1 MAIKPTG
8 VHHVGITVRDMQR
21 SFKWYSEMF
30 DLEPGAVS
38 QGSGEPLSTSLQVKD
53 AELSFS
59 MIAIGNTRIEFLQY
73 HNPPGKDFDRT
84 NGDVGSAHVCLE
96 VTDVDQAYR
105 ELTEKGAVFNA
116 PPITLTDGAF
126 AGSKWAYLRDPDGI
140 QLEIWESPASG

>member
-1 MAIKPTG
+1 
-8 VHHVGITVRDMQR
+8 
-21 SFKWYSEMF
+21 
-30 DLEPGAVS
+30 
-38 QGSGEPLSTSLQVKD
+38 
-53 AELSFS
+53 
-59 MIAIGNTRIEFLQY
+59 
-73 HNPPGKDFDRT
+73 
-84 NGDVGSAHVCLE
+84 VCLE